1 MTTLGQAYVQIM
13 PSAKGISGSIQKVL
27 DPEAKSAGDSAGQ
40 LAGSNLV
47 GTITKIIAAA
57 GIGKLLKDGI
67 SASLSQGAELQQNLG
82 GTEAVFGEFA
92 SNIQNTAKTAYKN
105 MGMSASDYMATANK
119 MGSLFQGSGVEQ
131 KRAME
136 MSSDAMQRAADVAS
150 VMGVDMSM
158 AMESVAGAAKGN
170 FTMMDNLGV
179 AMNATTLEAYA
190 LEKGMNFE
198 WKTASN
204 AEKAELAM
212 KMFMD
217 RTSQYA
223 GNFAREASGT
233 FSGSLDAMK
242 GAWQNVLGNL
252 ALGEDLTEPLN
263 GLAETVSW
271 FLFNNLIP
279 MVGNIVK
286 SLPGALVTFFN
297 AAKAQ
302 MIPKLQE
309 LLDAKGIKIDLSKLS
324 LGGLSD
330 MGKKVAAS
338 IGTALIALKSLSLA
352 KGFKIPNPFAG
363 LANMAKSAGNAV
375 KSAFSGLG
383 KGIATIFKGIGSAVS
398 SVFQGIARAISTLNP
413 AGVTSFALGL
423 AAITAALAGLSLIQ
437 DQILPFL
444 QGLSQIL
451 LNMLSGAL
459 QTVVSSLIQ
468 LQPVM
473 LTIATALST
482 LSPLIVAIGQAFAE
496 ASPFVTALGDA
507 IAQIV
512 TIIVGSIPSIVASV
526 AGLVTSISAG
536 VAQIV
541 ESLTPVVQILSD
553 TFVQIVTV
561 ISESIVSI
569 VQTLAPYIPQIT
581 LMFTTLAQ
589 IISQTIVQIVQ
600 ALAPFIPAVT
610 QMVVALAPVLS
621 QIVSAF
627 NNLISQI
634 SPIIDSIGNLF
645 VSLGESINSVLEGAS
660 SVVESFGSSI
670 RNVLDG
676 VAGIFDSLGNAA
688 LNAGQGVKLMAQGVK
703 ILTDLPLGDL
713 TGTLASVAGGLA
725 GIATSG
731 IAEAGAGLQAAGT
744 GIMLIATSGQM
755 AQLALT
761 MLPATITSFVTSLT
775 GIDAILMTAGASI
788 SAFAT
793 GAVASLA
800 GLAGANAQ
808 IAGFTRMIVKIA
820 TATKVAN
827 AGMASFNSNAS
838 MTSSTLATLGNNAV
852 VAGRQTTS
860 LGTLVSSAMSTSQTA
875 VISAG
880 TQMVVSM
887 QTTMN
892 QMKNVVSNGF
902 ASMTSTVRSQTT
914 NMVSAFKSSIS
925 QLSSVAQS
933 SVTQTRSALNQLG
946 SINLSTHGQAVL
958 TSFMNGMKSQWVAT
972 RSWVKEIA
980 EWIDKNK
987 GPISY
992 DAKLLIPH
1000 GMAVMAGF
1008 LKGLITGFENVK
1020 SNVSSMAG
1028 IIADQVN
1035 GSLTEP
1041 FETSGYEASLTSK
1054 LSYGQMPK
1062 SVVPSSE
1069 TESSQR
1075 TLIEKVEE
1083 LIEEVRRSG
1092 NTYLDSDLISRKIDQ
1107 RLGQN
1112 TQLRRR
1118 TSWA

>member
-47 GTITKIIAAA
+47 GTITKVIAAA

-119 MGSLFQGSGVEQ
+119 MGSLFQGSGIEQ

-150 VMGVDMSM
+150 VMGIDMSM

-170 FTMMDNLGV
+170 FTTMDNLGV

-190 LEKGMNFE
+190 LEKGMNFK
-198 WKTASN
+198 WNTASN

-223 GNFAREASGT
+223 GNFAREANDT

-252 ALGEDLTEPLN
+252 ALGEDLTGPLN
-263 GLAETVSW
+263 ALAEQTSA
-271 FLFNNLIP
+271 FLFNNFIP
-279 MVGNIVK
+279 MVGNIIK
-286 SLPGALVTFFN
+286 ALPGALVTFFN

-302 MIPKLQE
+302 MLPKLQS
-309 LLDAKGIKIDLSKLS
+309 LLDAKGIKFDLSKLS

-330 MGKKVAAS
+330 MGKKIAAS
-338 IGTALIALKSLSLA
+338 IGTALIALKGLTLA

-375 KSAFSGLG
+375 KSVFTGLG

-398 SVFQGIARAISTLNP
+398 SVFQGIARAISMLNP
-413 AGVTSFALGL
+413 AGVASFALGL

-437 DQILPFL
+437 DQVLPFL

-459 QTVVSSLIQ
+459 QEVVNSLIQ

-482 LSPLIVAIGQAFAE
+482 LSPLIVAIGQAFAK

-512 TIIVGSIPSIVASV
+512 TIIVGSIPTIVASV

-536 VAQIV
+536 VAQVV

-561 ISESIVSI
+561 ISNSIVSI
-569 VQTLAPYIPQIT
+569 VQSLAPYIPSIT
-581 LMFTTLAQ
+581 TMFTTLAQ
-589 IISQTIVQIVQ
+589 IVSQTIVQIVQ
-600 ALAPFIPAVT
+600 ALAPLIPAVT
-610 QMVVALAPVLS
+610 EMAVQLAPYLAD
-621 QIVSAF
+621 IVAKFSDMFAQ
-627 NNLISQI
+627 L
-634 SPIIDSIGNLF
+634 SPIIDSLTGMLETF
-645 VSLGESINSVLEGAS
+645 GQQVSSILKSAG
-660 SVVESFGSSI
+660 SVVESFGSSV
-670 RNVLDG
+670 RNILDG
-676 VAGIFDSLGNAA
+676 ISDIFDSIGNAA
-688 LNAGQGVKLMAQGVK
+688 KNAGQGVKLIAQGIK
-703 ILTDLPLGDL
+703 TLTDLPLGDL
-713 TGTLASVAGGLA
+713 VGTLAAVATGLTA
-725 GIATSG
+725 IVASG
-731 IAEAGAGLQAAGT
+731 IGPAGAGLQAAGT
-744 GIMLIATSGQM
+744 GMMLIASSGQI
-755 AQLALT
+755 AQVALT
-761 MLPATITSFVTSLT
+761 SLPAVITSFVTSLT

-788 SAFAT
+788 SAFAI

-800 GLAGANAQ
+800 GLAGANTQ
-808 IAGFTRMIVKIA
+808 IAGFTGMIVKIA

-838 MTSSTLATLGNNAV
+838 LSSSTLATLGSNAV
-852 VAGRQTTS
+852 TAGGQMTT
-860 LGTLVSSAMSTSQTA
+860 LGTMVTSAMSTSQTA

-887 QTTMN
+887 QATMN

-914 NMVSAFKSSIS
+914 SMVSAFKSSIS
-925 QLSSVAQS
+925 QLSSAAQS
-933 SVTQTRSALNQLG
+933 SITQTRSALNQLG

-958 TSFMNGMKSQWVAT
+958 TSFMNGMKSQWVST
-972 RSWVKEIA
+972 RSWVKEVA

-1008 LKGLITGFENVK
+1008 LKGLMTGFENVK

-1028 IIADQVN
+1028 IISDQVN

-1041 FETSGYEASLTSK
+1041 FETSGYEASLTRQ

-1062 SVVPSSE
+1062 MVVPSSE
-1069 TESSQR
+1069 NENSQR

-1118 TSWA
+1118 TSWV